1 MLFVF
6 ILLSFLLDL
15 FSLMSVDINGFLYEL
30 LTVQL
35 RMQFDMRI
43 QSGTHTSDACMQSN
57 VHTINVSVSYIGF
70 VICRLLFKTDDLNPA
85 PSF

>member
-43 QSGTHTSDACMQSN
+43 QSGMHA
-57 VHTINVSVSYIGF
+57 V
-70 VICRLLFKTDDLNPA
+70 
-85 PSF
+85 